1 MVVTG
6 IQHIT
11 SHREDAQ
18 KRVVLKLSVDEVLRR
33 RAHSR
38 LRYPRAF
45 FVTRL
50 ARYWTSGGARFFSMN
65 F

>member
-38 LRYPRAF
+38 L
-45 FVTRL
+45 
-50 ARYWTSGGARFFSMN
+50 FFSMN